1 MKTLNFVA
9 SQSILKIHVFF
20 PKILSPPSGVV
31 KIVAKLLVSDDSYFD
46 FFLKK
51 RRFQKHSKILLRN
64 EAQTVRLC
72 GFDVMKII
80 ENRRHP
86 RDFEDLKQLFNSRD
100 QGGDTTPR
108 EVKGRPKVA
117 HDVADRDG
125 HPLRSKRRRPELGP
139 RQRRSGRAG
148 RACRPRTGPRAAGR
162 PSRSSP

>member
-51 RRFQKHSKILLRN
+51 RRFQKYFKILLRN
-64 EAQTVRLC
+64 EAQTERLC

-86 RDFEDLKQLFNSRD
+86 RDFEDQATVQF
-100 QGGDTTPR
+100 P
-108 EVKGRPKVA
+108 
-117 HDVADRDG
+117 
-125 HPLRSKRRRPELGP
+125 
-139 RQRRSGRAG
+139 RSGAG
-148 RACRPRTGPRAAGR
+148 G
-162 PSRSSP
+162 

>member
-1 MKTLNFVA
+1 M
-9 SQSILKIHVFF
+9 
-20 PKILSPPSGVV
+20 V

-51 RRFQKHSKILLRN
+51 RRFQKHFKILLRN

-100 QGGDTTPR
+100 LEGDTTFLLKIFPKTVEPFLNPQTDR
-108 EVKGRPKVA
+108 FSNMISFLFTTPKVNRSLNPQT
-117 HDVADRDG
+117 DRFSNMISF
-125 HPLRSKRRRPELGP
+125 PF
-139 RQRRSGRAG
+139 
-148 RACRPRTGPRAAGR
+148 RTQ
-162 PSRSSP
+162 SESFY